1 MGRRICGWV
10 DDVVSSDGRGYRDCE
25 PVDSTVGWVRLPRSP
40 LLRAHVMRAGLAFVE
55 GDYKVVG
62 IMIPWWGRDG
72 AETVDLEKVDRVSVK
87 IYSLRDRC
95 WRSIVVTPPF
105 LGTMVAPR
113 LL

>member
-25 PVDSTVGWVRLPRSP
+25 PVDSTAGWVRLPRSP

-62 IMIPWWGRDG
+62 IMIPCWWRRDG
-72 AETVDLEKVDRVSVK
+72 AETVDRLSVK

-95 WRSIVVTPPF
+95 WRSIELTPPF